1 MKLLRGTDAHGYIY
15 SLSLG
20 RMPGARGEVVTR
32 QRLDGLASEVTAA
45 LQTNIKASGD
55 VADAAVVGHATAAR
69 AVSNQS
75 FIRNAQGRPTLLDAA
90 ARRLSPS
97 RFDQGPKS
105 TGPSSKLMQ
114 DTCLSTAGQGAP
126 DQFKLGATMNLNIVG
141 FLHAG
146 VSGFCYTIRS

>member
-20 RMPGARGEVVTR
+20 RMPGARGEVVTG
-32 QRLDGLASEVTAA
+32 QRLVSLASEATAA
-45 LQTNIKASGD
+45 LETNIKAAGGF
-55 VADAAVVGHATAAR
+55 AAQAVVGHTTVAR
-69 AVSNQS
+69 AISIQS
-75 FIRNAQGRPTLLDAA
+75 LIRQSQGRSSLLDEV
-90 ARRLSPS
+90 ARRLSS
-97 RFDQGPKS
+97 SGFDQGPKR
-105 TGPSSKLMQ
+105 TGPSSKLTQ

-126 DQFKLGATMNLNIVG
+126 DQFKLGAVMNLNIVG